1 MAFVRKSP
9 WVMKSV
15 RRIKFTKKPEAIP
28 DSKGRI
34 LLFKEDQEKTVH
46 GDVAV
51 R

>member
-1 MAFVRKSP
+1 MAFVRKSS

-15 RRIKFTKKPEAIP
+15 GRVKFTKKPEAIP

-34 LLFKEDQEKTVH
+34 HLFKEDQEKTVH